1 MSSLRSSIAQRFV
14 ARPREDRWHKRATP
28 YVGGIG
34 IFAGFAAGILAAVAV
49 GAVTGSHEE
58 VLGILVGCA
67 VLFVAGLVDDV
78 FGLPPVAKLAAQF
91 GAAAIVL
98 SSGLKVT
105 IVSNHWLGL
114 ALATLWL
121 VGLTN
126 AFNMLDNMD
135 GLAATLA
142 AIAALFFAIDAA
154 TLHHNT
160 TVLVVSLALFNA
172 CLAFLPF
179 NLRRDGA
186 ARMFMGDSGS
196 QVLGFALAACG
207 IASTLKVAQTTVA
220 TLILPLLILAVPIL
234 DTTLVTVVRL
244 FEGRPVYQ
252 GGRDHTSHRLVYH
265 GLTDRRAVILLAG
278 ISAALG
284 ATSLTYTVI
293 DDAKITVIGVLL
305 TFALIVQFASF
316 LADVDRSETQGAERR
331 EGFLRVLI
339 VHRRRFV
346 EVVVDGVVITA
357 AFYGAY
363 VLRLGSN
370 GTPSQQS
377 FFIATLPVL
386 LFARYLV
393 FIPMGLYRG
402 VWRYVD
408 VRDAIRIAIAVLM
421 SEVLAFAFMSA
432 TRFARR
438 LPARDLRHRRAA
450 LHDADRRVALLGAR
464 GVSRRHDAAKLGPA
478 TARARRRR
486 RPQRP
491 QLRARAARDAGRADR
506 RLRRRRPAPLAPA
519 PDRRAGPGRGRGDA
533 RDHRRGAARPR
544 LRRDTR
550 RAERTARPRLRRV
563 RRRRRRLQDR
573 PPRDRGG
580 AVQRARALQRDVDP
594 QPWRSLSPA
603 AHRPWRAR
611 LARAGRSASRRPSR
625 SSRSSSGSA
634 SSTAGRHGASSRR
647 G

>member
-1 MSSLRSSIAQRFV
+1 MSAAAALIAYPVAALVLYVLLRSSIAEHFV

-28 YVGGIG
+28 YFGGVG

-58 VLGILVGCA
+58 VLGILAGCA
-67 VLFVAGLVDDV
+67 VLFVAGLLDDV
-78 FGLPPVAKLAAQF
+78 FGLPPIAKLAAQF
-91 GAAAIVL
+91 AAAAVVL

-135 GLAATLA
+135 GLAATLHRN
-142 AIAALFFAIDAA
+142 D
-154 TLHHNT
+154 
-160 TVLVVSLALFNA
+160 TVLVVALALFTA

-207 IASTLKVAQTTVA
+207 IAATLKVAQTTVA

-234 DTTLVTVVRL
+234 DTTLVTIVRL
-244 FEGRPVYQ
+244 FEGRPIYQ

-293 DDAKITVIGVLL
+293 DDAKVTVIGVLL

-316 LADVDRSETQGAERR
+316 LADVDRSPTEGAERR

-377 FFIATLPVL
+377 FFVATLPVL

-393 FIPMGLYRG
+393 FIPLGLYRG

-408 VRDAIRIAIAVLM
+408 VRDAIRIAIAVFT
-421 SEVLAFAFMSA
+421 SEVLAFGFMSA
-432 TRFARR
+432 TRVRYDFPRAIFVIDALLCTVLIGASRFWE
-438 LPARDLRHRRAA
+438 RAA
-450 LHDADRRVALLGAR
+450 YRGVTTLRSSGPRRRVLVVGAGRGGRSLARELRETPGEQIVGFVDDDPRLWRRRMLGAPVLGTIDEMPEIVAEGR
-464 GVSRRHDAAKLGPA
+464 PDVVYVAIPNAASERLEIVTNACHDLGVECHLVRREIETVLPD
-478 TARARRRR
+478 TE
-486 RPQRP
+486 
-491 QLRARAARDAGRADR
+491 
-506 RLRRRRPAPLAPA
+506 PAPVSNVTSI
-519 PDRRAGPGRGRGDA
+519 RS
-533 RDHRRGAARPR
+533 
-544 LRRDTR
+544 
-550 RAERTARPRLRRV
+550 
-563 RRRRRRLQDR
+563 
-573 PPRDRGG
+573 RGG
-580 AVQRARALQRDVDP
+580 
-594 QPWRSLSPA
+594 
-603 AHRPWRAR
+603 H
-611 LARAGRSASRRPSR
+611 
-625 SSRSSSGSA
+625 
-634 SSTAGRHGASSRR
+634 
-647 G
+647 